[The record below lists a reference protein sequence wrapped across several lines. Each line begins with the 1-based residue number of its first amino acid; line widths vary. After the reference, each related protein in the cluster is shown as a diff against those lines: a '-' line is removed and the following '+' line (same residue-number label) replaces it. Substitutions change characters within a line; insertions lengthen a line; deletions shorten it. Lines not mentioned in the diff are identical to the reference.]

1 MIIQSQAIVLK
12 SFSYSNTSIIARC
25 LTREMGKISVI
36 VHGAKK
42 KNLQKSAYFQPA
54 SYVDLVFY
62 FKETRE
68 IQTVSKAS
76 FVQTWPHLQNDL
88 KKIAY
93 VLSVIELTDKTVIDR
108 DPHKE
113 LFDELVSVIRIFDSR
128 DDRLNLVFWHFELR
142 LLSLLGFKPDFEKR
156 DFSGLTLPNPFA
168 GPNSRELLN
177 GLQNNDSDSLKE
189 IPITKKDRAVIS
201 DYLTTYLKYHFDGL
215 NKLKS
220 FEVLKQILV

>member
-25 LTREMGKISVI
+25 LTREKGKISVI

-42 KNLQKSAYFQPA
+42 KNSQKAAYFQPA
-54 SYVDLVFY
+54 SYLDLVLY

-68 IQTVSKAS
+68 IQTISKVS
-76 FVQTWPHLQNDL
+76 FVQTWSHLQDDL

-93 VLSVIELTDKTVIDR
+93 VLSVIELTDKTITDH

-113 LFDELVSVIRIFDSR
+113 LFDELVNVIQLFDIG
-128 DDRLNLVFWHFELR
+128 DKRLNLAFWHFELK

-156 DFSGLTLPNPFA
+156 DFSGLTFPNPFA

-177 GLQNNDSDSLKE
+177 GLQRNFPDSLE
-189 IPITKKDRAVIS
+189 DIPITKKDRAVIS
-201 DYLTTYLKYHFDGL
+201 EYLTTCFQYHFEGL
-215 NKLKS
+215 NQLKS
-220 FEVLKQILV
+220 FEVLKKVLV